1 MGSGLGLV
9 DCMNKQIAAESGDP
23 AERMAILRT
32 KAALENLPQIMNCV
46 AEWAEAIGF
55 DDRTVY
61 ELRLAVDEACANVI
75 HHSYGGMEAGD
86 MEVTCCL
93 NDGALTIKVRDW
105 GQAFD
110 PDSVPEPNVDAPL
123 EERSLGGLGLFLMK
137 QVMDGVEFTF
147 DAKLGNELVM
157 IKRAPGAGP

>member
-1 MGSGLGLV
+1 M
-9 DCMNKQIAAESGDP
+9 D
-23 AERMAILRT
+23 
-32 KAALENLPQIMNCV
+32 CV
-46 AEWAEAIGF
+46 ADWAEAMGF
-55 DDRTVY
+55 DDKTVY

-75 HHSYGGMEAGD
+75 HHAYGGMEAGD

-157 IKRAPGAGP
+157 IKRAPGAGR